1 MGEAGLW
8 REHVLGVGG
17 HVGAP
22 QTTVVLRREQADALL
37 QGLEHVGLL
46 QWCQK
51 AARAAEGIRLAN
63 PSHHTLQYGN
73 IYILGGFT
81 IKA

>member
-46 QWCQK
+46 QWCQSMEISISSEVLPSK
-51 AARAAEGIRLAN
+51 LDAFTRFN
-63 PSHHTLQYGN
+63 PPGWQ
-73 IYILGGFT
+73 
-81 IKA
+81 